1 MKIKELLEYGRNNLI
16 EKEEPVR
23 LSKMLLKGLL
33 KVDDNYL
40 IINQDIEIK
49 KDIEEKF
56 YKGINLLNEG
66 KPIQYITNNQEF
78 MKINF
83 YVDENVLI
91 PQPDTEILAEE
102 IINICRERCTG
113 SSEVQ
118 IEYKI
123 LDLCTGSGVIGISLA
138 KYIEDLEITM
148 SDISS
153 RALEI
158 ANKNAIKNNVI
169 KKCNFIQSD
178 MFKNINDKFDI
189 IVSNPPYIK
198 TEVIK
203 ALDKEVQSEPIIAL
217 DGGQDGLKFYR
228 IIIKQA
234 YKYLN
239 TNGILALE
247 IGYDQKEEVIK
258 LLKESGKYTDI
269 YSKKDLSGNDRIV
282 VCKCNNLDVR
292 G

>member
-16 EKEEPVR
+16 EKEEPIR

-102 IINICRERCTG
+102 IINICRGRCSG

-123 LDLCTGSGVIGISLA
+123 LDLCTGSGAIGISLA

-228 IIIKQA
+228 IIIEQA